1 MKLSIVSTLYYSQDY
16 VDEFCNRVA
25 QAASSISTD
34 FEIILVNDGSPDG
47 SLEKALT
54 LQKKYSTITIVDLSR
69 NFGHHRAIMTGL
81 HYAKGDFVFLIDSDL
96 EEAPELLLDYWK
108 EIQQPGIDVVLGIQK
123 ARKGGWFE
131 RISGKLFYW
140 FFSILTSVEYPANSL
155 TARLMTKRYVDS
167 VIKFKEKELDIWGV
181 FVLAGYNQKSIQVIK
196 TSKGLTTYTFRRKV
210 KMAIE
215 VITTVSHRPLYLTF
229 LFGVLF
235 MVLSLISVI
244 VIIYEKYFHYT
255 TEGWA
260 SIVALIL
267 FVNGVVF
274 FILGIFGIYLSKMFL
289 EIKNRPLTLIRDVF
303 PSQNHHD

>member
-1 MKLSIVSTLYYSQDY
+1 MKLSVVSTLYYSQDY

-54 LQKKYSTITIVDLSR
+54 LQKKYPSITIVDLSR

-81 HYAKGDFVFLIDSDL
+81 HYSKGDFVFLIDSDL

-181 FVLAGYNQKSIQVIK
+181 FVLAGFNQKALPVVKSH
-196 TSKGLTTYTFRRKV
+196 KGSSTYTFRKKIKV
-210 KMAIE
+210 AIE
-215 VITTVSHRPLYLTF
+215 MITTISHRPLYLTF
-229 LFGVLF
+229 AFGFFFLI
-235 MVLSLISVI
+235 LSFVSMAVI
-244 VIIYEKYFHYT
+244 GYNKYMYNT

-260 SIVALIL
+260 SIIALIW
-267 FVNGVVF
+267 FVSGVIL
-274 FILGIFGIYLSKMFL
+274 FILGIFGVYLSKMFL
-289 EIKNRPLTLIRDVF
+289 EIKNRPLTLVRDVF
-303 PSQNHHD
+303 PPRNPND